1 MSSTSTVKRTPEDQT
16 FNMFVKC
23 FPDTQLVIGDVGNV
37 GNMVYLI
44 SVEGNIG
51 SGKSTFLERLRT
63 TYASHPYVV
72 FAPEPVSVWQ
82 TIVDTN
88 GVSILEKFYKDQLT
102 YAFPFQMMAY
112 ISRLA
117 ILRRLVRERDTGKP
131 LVIITER
138 SLHTDRHIFAKMLY
152 DQQKID
158 EINYQIYLKWF
169 HEFADDIPVTH
180 CVYLRSDPEVCQT
193 RIAIRARI
201 GEDIIPLS
209 YLKECHSYHEKYV
222 EIYDKRLILDA
233 NTDLKAHPERI
244 DDWLSSFEELVKGLV
259 F

>member
-1 MSSTSTVKRTPEDQT
+1 MSSDSVSTHAKRTPEDPT
-16 FNMFVKC
+16 FKMFVKY
-23 FPDTQLVIGDVGNV
+23 FPDTELEILGNK
-37 GNMVYLI
+37 VYLI

-51 SGKSTFLERLRT
+51 SGKSTFLERLRE

-88 GVSILEKFYKDQLT
+88 GVSILEKFYKDQVT

-131 LVIITER
+131 LIIITER

-180 CVYLRSDPEVCQT
+180 CVYLRSDPEVCQK

-201 GEDIIPLS
+201 GEDVIPLS
-209 YLKECHSYHEKYV
+209 YLKECHFYHEKYV
-222 EIYDKRLILDA
+222 EIYNKRLILDA
-233 NTDLKAHPERI
+233 NTDLKADPEQI
-244 DDWLSSFEELVKGLV
+244 ENWLSQFDKLLKG